1 MDAFTLNVRGEL
13 YKYDKPAVMGIINAT
28 PDSFYSP
35 SRVADASEAAVRAAR
50 MISFG
55 ADMIDVGACS
65 TRPGSSSP
73 SAQEEIDRLEPVLKA
88 VKSAVEGTKVLIS
101 VDTYRADVARA
112 AVELGADI
120 VNDIA
125 GGNLDAAMFDTV
137 AELKVPYVLSHMRGT
152 PENMQ
157 EFTVYENVTRDVLS
171 ELGDRLQQLSL
182 LGVNDVIID
191 PGFGFSKTLEQNY
204 ELLAHLD
211 LFKLFH
217 RPLLVGFSRKSMIT
231 KLLGI
236 KSEESLEG
244 TTTLN
249 TLAIDRGAAIV
260 RVHDVKA
267 ARQAVDIYCAMT
279 AQASK

>member
-1 MDAFTLNVRGEL
+1 
-13 YKYDKPAVMGIINAT
+13 
-28 PDSFYSP
+28 
-35 SRVADASEAAVRAAR
+35 
-50 MISFG
+50 
-55 ADMIDVGACS
+55 
-65 TRPGSSSP
+65 
-73 SAQEEIDRLEPVLKA
+73 
-88 VKSAVEGTKVLIS
+88 
-101 VDTYRADVARA
+101 
-112 AVELGADI
+112 
-120 VNDIA
+120 
-125 GGNLDAAMFDTV
+125 MFDTV